1 LLAERFA
8 FHALMTLPVIDAES
22 EAILRDA
29 MDTRSEA
36 ASQVESRRESA
47 RFAAM
52 TRRHQQRCLST
63 RLLVFLLIVL
73 CAACVPSSRDATGPK
88 TGVDLI
94 ELAIDQAHDALRS
107 GEISCEQLTRH
118 YLRRIQTY
126 DPPTKADAAPS
137 PSTSRSQAP
146 ANRLNAIIA
155 VNPNALAR
163 ARQLDRQYAKTGR
176 LRRLHCIPV
185 ILKDNFDTADMPT
198 EAGSIALKGSVPP
211 DDAFMVKRLR
221 AEDAIILAKSN
232 MGEWAFSPYQTI
244 SSTHGETRNAYDLD
258 RVPAGSSGGTASAIA
273 ANLGM
278 IGIGTDTGNSVR
290 GPASHLALVG
300 IRSTLGATSRDGIV
314 PLLANRDVGGPLMRT
329 VTDTAIVYSV
339 LAGYDPADPLTQA
352 AIGRVKPDYRR
363 YLKRDG
369 LQGAR
374 LGVLRALVGTG
385 TDAGTDTNAHTADPE
400 VVARFEQAIEDLRQ
414 AGAIL
419 IDPFQIRDFER
430 LTEATGFCS
439 RFRHDL
445 KRYLNTLGPSAPIR
459 TLDQVV
465 ASNQFL
471 PQSAGAMRWAMAVD
485 TDPHAQEPPCVDV
498 QGDARRKAVL
508 EAVLTAIDEQRIDAI
523 IYPSWSHPP
532 RRIGDSE
539 SPHGNNS
546 PVIAPHTGQP
556 AITVPMGFTDSGL
569 PLGLQLLA
577 RPFDEHKLFQYAYA
591 YEQAT
596 QHRRPPS
603 GFGRLQPEAL

>member
-1 LLAERFA
+1 MGLCTACE
-8 FHALMTLPVIDAES
+8 PVN
-22 EAILRDA
+22 R
-29 MDTRSEA
+29 
-36 ASQVESRRESA
+36 AS
-47 RFAAM
+47 
-52 TRRHQQRCLST
+52 
-63 RLLVFLLIVL
+63 
-73 CAACVPSSRDATGPK
+73 TGP
-88 TGVDLI
+88 TPDIDVI
-94 ELAIDQAHDALRS
+94 ELSIGQAHEALRS
-107 GEISCEQLTRH
+107 GRISCEQLTRR
-118 YLRRIQTY
+118 YLRRIETY

-137 PSTSRSQAP
+137 PSASRSPTP

-155 VNPNALAR
+155 INPNALAR
-163 ARQLDRQYAKTGR
+163 ARQLDRQSAETGR

-198 EAGSIALKGSVPP
+198 EAGSLALKGSVPP
-211 DDAFMVKRLR
+211 DDAFMVQRLR

-244 SSTHGETRNAYDLD
+244 SSTHGETRNAYALD

-273 ANLGM
+273 ANLGL
-278 IGIGTDTGNSVR
+278 IGMGTDTGNSIR

-300 IRSTLGATSRDGIV
+300 LRSTLGATSRDGIV

-339 LAGYDPADPLTQA
+339 LAGHDPADPLTQV

-374 LGVLRALVGTG
+374 LGVLRALVGTD
-385 TDAGTDTNAHTADPE
+385 TDADAAAETDIADPE
-400 VVARFEQAIEDLRQ
+400 VVARFDQSIEDLRQ
-414 AGAIL
+414 AGAVIL
-419 IDPFQIRDFER
+419 DPFRIPDLER
-430 LTEATGFCS
+430 LTDATGFCS
-439 RFRHDL
+439 RFRYDL
-445 KRYLNTLGPSAPIR
+445 NRYLQTLGPEAPIR
-459 TLDQVV
+459 SLDEVV

-471 PQSAGAMRWAMAVD
+471 PQSAGAMQWAMEVSA
-485 TDPHAQEPPCVDV
+485 DPRSQQPPCVDV
-498 QGDARRKAVL
+498 QGDPRRKALL
-508 EAVLTAIDEQRIDAI
+508 EAVLAAMDEHQIDAI

-532 RRIGDSE
+532 RLLGDSE

-546 PVIAPHTGQP
+546 PVLASHTGQP
-556 AITVPMGFTDSGL
+556 AITVPMGFTESGL

-596 QHRRPPS
+596 QHRRPPPR
-603 GFGRLQPEAL
+603 FGRLQPEAVVAPR